1 MVNANS
7 LAVEPFFNNRASGSI
22 CPCLLVNFVSSSN
35 TSGLISLEWNY
46 DDILVKDDN
55 NLERFFNT
63 TTSLKERM
71 LPFID
76 KIHVDI

>member
-1 MVNANS
+1 M
-7 LAVEPFFNNRASGSI
+7 
-22 CPCLLVNFVSSSN
+22 
-35 TSGLISLEWNY
+35 EWNY
-46 DDILVKDDN
+46 DDILLKDDN

-76 KIHVDI
+76 KIHVDISGTIHGSHSPTIPNNEWIPFTLGDNDSNGN